1 MNSTICEGE
10 SAEDEAKEKEGYE
23 EKRRGERREEKK
35 DMRRRRG
42 GRRENS
48 HNNILVLWQSLCQLH
63 TTPQTMRTLQSRN
76 NPL

>member
-1 MNSTICEGE
+1 MTSTVCKGE

-23 EKRRGERREEKK
+23 KK

-42 GRRENS
+42 GRRKNS

-63 TTPQTMRTLQSRN
+63 TTPQTMRTLQSWN